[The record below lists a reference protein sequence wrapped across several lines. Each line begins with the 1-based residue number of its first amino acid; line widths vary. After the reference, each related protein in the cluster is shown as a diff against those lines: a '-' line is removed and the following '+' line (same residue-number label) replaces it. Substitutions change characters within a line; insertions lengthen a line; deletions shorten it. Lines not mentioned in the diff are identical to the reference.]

1 MKRRLPVIIQAELT
15 ECGLACALMIGQY
28 YGHRID
34 LGWMRTRYASSL
46 SGMSLHR
53 TASLVD
59 DLGIKTR
66 IIRCPPNV
74 LQRFGRPLILYWGN
88 NHFVVF
94 DGVRH
99 GRYIVHDPAKGRC
112 EIDAT
117 EFSRQFS
124 GYAID
129 AEPGEKFEIISH
141 RRPPRFGNEVR
152 RIMRSLVGAGSLLLL
167 VAICLELTGLVG
179 PLLLQWVI
187 ERVIGA
193 RDVHLLYLLSGLF
206 AFAILLRAALSV
218 ARDWS
223 IASVS
228 ASFVRRWGSD
238 VFNHLLRLPLPYFEK
253 RNIGDVLSRYL
264 SIQSIQSILSTNI
277 ISSIIDGGTSLIA
290 LALISAYSWWFTL
303 LAASTLCVYGAIR
316 LFIYTPLMLANQEQ
330 LNASA
335 RQESLMIESVRGI
348 ATVKLFNDHDG
359 RTSRF
364 TSLFTLTL
372 NKMIRVK
379 FLSSTARSG
388 NEAIMGL
395 CRLGIIAMGAHQVLG
410 GNFTIG
416 AFVAAVAYVEMFLLK
431 AAALVDNMIELR
443 LLDLHVDRLRDI
455 TEQTKE
461 DLGKGS
467 SPKGIGALR
476 FENVGF
482 RYADDEPWIL
492 RYFNE
497 TIEPGES
504 VALAGPSGVGKTTL
518 VKLILGFL
526 EPTEGRILY
535 DDVDI
540 ADIGRAAFRSICG
553 TVLQSDRLF
562 SGSIEDNICFFEA
575 DCDRERMHNV
585 ARLAAV
591 DGEIQTF
598 PMGYKTLVGDMGS
611 ALSAGQE
618 QRILLARAIY
628 RCPQLL
634 LLDEATSHLDV
645 INERLISRNIAAL
658 NMTRVMVA
666 HRPETIA
673 SADRVIHLDHPSAGE
688 QNASVGV
695 RDVVQQPA

>member
-1 MKRRLPVIIQAELT
+1 MRKRLPVILQAEIT
-15 ECGLACALMIGQY
+15 ECGLACATMIGQY

-34 LGWMRTRYASSL
+34 LSWMRTRYASSL
-46 SGMSLHR
+46 SGMSLRR
-53 TASLVD
+53 TASVVD
-59 DLGIKTR
+59 DLGLKAR
-66 IIRCPPNV
+66 VIRCSPNV

-94 DGVRH
+94 DGVKRD
-99 GRYIVHDPAKGRC
+99 RYIVHDPAKGRC
-112 EIDAT
+112 EIDAA

-129 AEPGEKFEIISH
+129 AEPDENFEVIAY
-141 RRPPRFGNEVR
+141 RKPPRFGNEVR
-152 RIMRSLVGAGSLLLL
+152 NIMRSLVGAGTLLLL
-167 VAICLELTGLVG
+167 VAVCLELTGLVG

-193 RDVHLLYLLSGLF
+193 RDVNLLYLLSGLF
-206 AFAILLRAALSV
+206 AFAILLKATLSV

-238 VFNHLLRLPLPYFEK
+238 VFHHLLRLPLPYFEK

-303 LAASTLCVYGAIR
+303 LAASTLLVYGSIR

-348 ATVKLFNDHDG
+348 ATVKLFNDHGG
-359 RTSRF
+359 RTDRF

-379 FLSSTARSG
+379 FLSSMARSG

-395 CRLGIIAMGAHQVLG
+395 CRLGIIALGARGVLG
-410 GNFTIG
+410 GSFTIG

-431 AAALVDNMIELR
+431 AAALVDNLIELR

-461 DLGKGS
+461 DLGKGF
-467 SPKGIGALR
+467 SPTRVGALR

-492 RYFNE
+492 RHFNE
-497 TIEPGES
+497 TIKPGES

-535 DDVDI
+535 DGVDI
-540 ADIGRAAFRSICG
+540 ADIGRGGFRSICG

-562 SGSIEDNICFFEA
+562 SGSVEDNICFFET
-575 DCDRERMHNV
+575 DRDQERMVHA
-585 ARLAAV
+585 ARLAAIDDEV
-591 DGEIQTF
+591 QAF

-628 RCPQLL
+628 RRPQLL

-645 INERLISRNIAAL
+645 VNERLISRNVAAL
-658 NMTRVMVA
+658 NMTRMMVA

-673 SADRVIHLDHPSAGE
+673 SAERVIHLDYPEVGE
-688 QNASVGV
+688 
-695 RDVVQQPA
+695 RDAPVTERTVVQQPA